1 MGKGGDFMKLF
12 SFDAETN
19 GLWGQAFAIGALVY
33 DENEQEIA
41 RFLGRCPIEG
51 EVNEWVQ
58 QNVIPA
64 LADVPITHHS
74 YFDLL
79 ADFAK
84 FYLEQKKDADIVVHM
99 GYIVEVK
106 ILRDM
111 HDLGL
116 IGDWDGPYPLF
127 DISGN
132 LQQVGEDPTSVDKYA
147 QKYGLRVREFGSPH
161 NPLYDCEVAAKVY
174 IHLSRRG

>member
-1 MGKGGDFMKLF
+1 MKIF

-33 DENEQEIA
+33 EGEKEIA
-41 RFLGRCPIEG
+41 RFLGRCPISEPI
-51 EVNEWVQ
+51 NDWVQ
-58 QNVIPA
+58 QNVLPV
-64 LADVPITHHS
+64 LLDVPITHRS
-74 YFDLL
+74 YEELL
-79 ADFAK
+79 KDFAK
-84 FYLEQKKDADIVVHM
+84 FYMENKENADVIVHM
-99 GYIVEVK
+99 GYIVEAK

-132 LQQVGEDPTSVDKYA
+132 LKQVGEDPTSVDKYA
-147 QKYGLRVREFGSPH
+147 QKYGIEIRNFGSPH
-161 NPLYDCEVAAKVY
+161 NPLYDCEVTARVY
-174 IHLSRRG
+174 MHLMSRRG